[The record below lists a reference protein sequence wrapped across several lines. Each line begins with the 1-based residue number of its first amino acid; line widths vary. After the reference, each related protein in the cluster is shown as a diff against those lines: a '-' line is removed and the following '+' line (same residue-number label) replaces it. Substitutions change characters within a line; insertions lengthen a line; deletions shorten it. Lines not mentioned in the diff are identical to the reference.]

1 MSMGQMLDDVL
12 ISNNGRLPVAFF
24 GRTGG
29 MVPEPEEI
37 VDAVL
42 HFDERVVK

>member
-1 MSMGQMLDDVL
+1 MLDDVL
-12 ISNNGRLPVAFF
+12 IANKGRFDVGFF

-37 VDAVL
+37 VEAIL
-42 HFDERVVK
+42 HFDEKVVEV